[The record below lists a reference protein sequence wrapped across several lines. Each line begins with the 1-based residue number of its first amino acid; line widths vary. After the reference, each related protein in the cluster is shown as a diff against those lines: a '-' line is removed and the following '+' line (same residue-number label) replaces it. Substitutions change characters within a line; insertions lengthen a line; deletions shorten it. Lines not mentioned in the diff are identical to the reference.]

1 MFRGHE
7 TGIGQ
12 DLPLPKRILRFFLQ
26 TIFFPF
32 WLLGQLATFL
42 FLSWTTTR
50 DGKAA
55 LVGFIPLSG
64 IVFIGGITFAAD
76 FLESRLT
83 KAVNTN
89 AANNAELVEEYEE
102 AVLYSRRLQNI
113 LSSDST
119 KFWHAKK
126 LIKAGMVDN
135 GMEIVNDLASPH
147 EAGYIG
153 AHIYLGE
160 KLFNEW
166 NEDREL
172 VDGLEL
178 ARKHFEWVE
187 SKAVDGNHYK
197 SVAQRYIPLIMFEQ
211 NDFEEA
217 SKRFQ
222 QISNIVPGVVPK
234 LAQYLLDNGETEL
247 AKRHMDRGLTALDR
261 SAEINPNDIRIW
273 QLKYQILEVTED
285 YKRIMEELNVG
296 YQLANLEYTK
306 QGILQLQS
314 RALHEFSNNFEKL
327 DDEDSV
333 RRKFSLV
340 IKSLT
345 RNPRNTGAL
354 NDLISLLAYP
364 PNDKIRNWVEDEART
379 QGEPAIGQLILG
391 LLDTLQNKVGT
402 GRMYLRLAA
411 TSDHK
416 AATLLNFFCDAMAAK
431 ESQLGDALQ
440 LANIA
445 IATWS
450 GPPELFK
457 TRAEILLKL
466 DRAEEALVDL
476 EYAKHVG
483 SEDPNLYRAFAN
495 CYRNLGRDKEADESQ
510 QKCDELEKLQQQ
522 TWQEMERMAVER

>member
-64 IVFIGGITFAAD
+64 IVLIGGITFAAD

-89 AANNAELVEEYEE
+89 AANNAELVGEYEE

-119 KFWHAKK
+119 NFWHAKK

-135 GMEIVNDLASPH
+135 GMQIVNDLASPH

-153 AHIYLGE
+153 AHVYLGQ
-160 KLFNEW
+160 KRFDEW
-166 NEDREL
+166 YNDHEL
-172 VDGLEL
+172 VDDLEL

-187 SKAVDGNHYK
+187 LKAVDGNK
-197 SVAQRYIPLIMFEQ
+197 NKLLAQRYIPLIMFEQ

-222 QISNIVPGVVPK
+222 QISNIFPDVVPK
-234 LAQYLLDNGETEL
+234 LAQYLLDTGETEL
-247 AKRHMDRGLTALDR
+247 AKRHMERGLTALDR
-261 SAEINPNDIRIW
+261 TAETNPNELAIW
-273 QLKYQILEVTED
+273 KLKYQILEVTED
-285 YKRIMEELNVG
+285 YKRIMEELNLG
-296 YQLANLEYTK
+296 YQLANSEYTK
-306 QGILQLQS
+306 QGILLLQS
-314 RALHEFSNNFEKL
+314 RALHEFSNNFDKL

-333 RRKFSLV
+333 RRKFSFV
-340 IKSLT
+340 IKSLVKS
-345 RNPRNTGAL
+345 PINTDAL
-354 NDLISLLAYP
+354 NDLIRLLAYP

-379 QGEPAIGQLILG
+379 QGSPAIGQLILG

-411 TSDHK
+411 TSENK
-416 AATLLNFFCDAMAAK
+416 AAILLNNFCDTMALK

-450 GPPELFK
+450 GPPELFL
-457 TRAEILLKL
+457 TRAKILLKL

-476 EYAKHVG
+476 EYAKNVG

-510 QKCDELEKLQQQ
+510 QKCDELERLQLQNF
-522 TWQEMERMAVER
+522 QEMARMAAER